1 MFKKYDSLAIK
12 TSRLVT
18 NSYSTSFSIGIS
30 ALSKKYRNAIY
41 AIYAYVRLADEIVDT
56 FHSCDKQELLIKFET
71 DTWAAI
77 KTRMSLNPVL
87 YSFQKTVNIYR
98 IEPILIETFLE
109 SMKMDLHTTSH
120 DRNSY
125 NSYILGSA
133 EVVGLM
139 CLQVFCNGNPDEY
152 YRLKEFAMSLGSAF
166 QKINFLRDL
175 HSDGNDLGR
184 VYFPDLVLE
193 KFNDAAKKSLE
204 EEIEIDFKKGYE
216 GILQLP
222 SSCRLGVLVS
232 YLYYYALLDK
242 IKNTP
247 AAELMGK
254 RIRISISKKLYVLS
268 KGYFLIK
275 FNLLK

>member
-1 MFKKYDSLAIK
+1 MFEKYDSLSVK

-56 FHSCDKQELLIKFET
+56 FHACDKQELLIKFEN

-87 YSFQKTVNIYR
+87 YSFQKTVNIYK
-98 IEPILIETFLE
+98 IEPVLIETFLE
-109 SMKMDLHTTSH
+109 SMKMDLDTTTH
-120 DRNSY
+120 DRKSY

-152 YRLKEFAMSLGSAF
+152 YRLKEYAMSLGSAF

-175 HSDGNDLGR
+175 KSDGNDLGR
-184 VYFPDLVLE
+184 IYFPGLSLE
-193 KFNDAAKKSLE
+193 EFNDTAKKSLE
-204 EEIEIDFKKGYE
+204 EEIETDFKKGYE
-216 GILQLP
+216 GVLELP
-222 SSCRLGVLVS
+222 SSCRLGVLAS
-232 YLYYYALLDK
+232 YLYYYALFDK
-242 IKNTP
+242 IKNTS
-247 AAELMGK
+247 AHLLLES
-254 RIRISISKKLYVLS
+254 RIRISNTKKLYLLL

-275 FNLLK
+275 FKLLK